1 MLMKIKTLEIE
12 NVNSGLV
19 KFNEN
24 NSKTLIIKKGRY
36 IIENTKESHPLYDE
50 DNRYF
55 KRVYCLE
62 HNNNKIY
69 WLNLYG
75 SKDTNGYHI
84 ALNYIQYNKFLW
96 LQKLHWLQK
105 EENIRYCVNILFL
118 IIGLWISIKK
128 I

>member
-1 MLMKIKTLEIE
+1 MKIKTLEIE

-19 KFNEN
+19 KYNEN
-24 NSKTLIIKKGRY
+24 NSKTLIIKGGRY
-36 IIENTKESHPLYDE
+36 IIENTEESNPLYDE

-84 ALNYIQYNKFLW
+84 ALNYIQYNRFLW

-105 EENIRYCVNILFL
+105 EENIRYCVNIFFL
-118 IIGLWISIKK
+118 IIGLWLSIKK
-128 I
+128 L